1 MPKNLKG
8 VINMGMDIEI
18 MKLNSEMIKYTSALK
33 VLETQ
38 LEIINDTFKYT
49 KSYNPIE
56 HIKTRIKTVDS
67 IKKKL
72 KKKGYRFTLK
82 NIEEHI
88 NDIVGVRVI
97 CSFEDDVY
105 DLVDIIRKSEILTV
119 VKEKDYIKTPK
130 PTGYRS
136 YHMIVKVPVPLI
148 NDNAEIYAEIQIRT
162 LAMDLWASLDHKL
175 NYKSDYTTKRIANKM
190 YKVSNELFKID
201 EEMSKTLKLENKIKK
216 QSKKK

>member
-1 MPKNLKG
+1 
-8 VINMGMDIEI
+8 MGMDIEI

-38 LEIINDTFKYT
+38 LEIINVTFKYT

-72 KKKGYRFTLK
+72 KKKGYRFTVK

-105 DLVDIIRKSEILTV
+105 DLVDIIKKSEILTV

-130 PTGYRS
+130 STGYRS

-216 QSKKK
+216 QNKKK

>member
-1 MPKNLKG
+1 
-8 VINMGMDIEI
+8 MGMDIEI

>member
-1 MPKNLKG
+1 
-8 VINMGMDIEI
+8 MGMDIEI

-105 DLVDIIRKSEILTV
+105 DLVDIISKSEILTV

>member
-1 MPKNLKG
+1 
-8 VINMGMDIEI
+8 MGMDIEI

-190 YKVSNELFKID
+190 FKVSNELFKID

-216 QSKKK
+216 QTKKK

>member
-1 MPKNLKG
+1 
-8 VINMGMDIEI
+8 MGMDIEI

-72 KKKGYRFTLK
+72 KKKGYRFTVK

-148 NDNAEIYAEIQIRT
+148 NDNVEIYAEIQIRT

-201 EEMSKTLKLENKIKK
+201 EEMSKTLKLENKRKK
-216 QSKKK
+216 QNKKK

>member
-1 MPKNLKG
+1 
-8 VINMGMDIEI
+8 MGMDDEI

-72 KKKGYRFTLK
+72 KKKGYRFTVK

-105 DLVDIIRKSEILTV
+105 DLVDIIKKSEILTV

-130 PTGYRS
+130 STGYRS

-216 QSKKK
+216 QNKKK

>member
-1 MPKNLKG
+1 
-8 VINMGMDIEI
+8 MGMDIEI

-190 YKVSNELFKID
+190 FKVSNELFKID

>member
-1 MPKNLKG
+1 
-8 VINMGMDIEI
+8 MGMDIEI

-72 KKKGYRFTLK
+72 KKKGYRFTVK

>member
-1 MPKNLKG
+1 
-8 VINMGMDIEI
+8 MGMDIEI

-72 KKKGYRFTLK
+72 KKKGYRFTVK

-148 NDNAEIYAEIQIRT
+148 NDNVEIYAEIQIRT

-190 YKVSNELFKID
+190 YKISNELFKID

-216 QSKKK
+216 QTKKK

>member
-148 NDNAEIYAEIQIRT
+148 NDNVEIYAEIQIRT

>member
-1 MPKNLKG
+1 
-8 VINMGMDIEI
+8 MGMDIEI

-72 KKKGYRFTLK
+72 KKKGYRFTVK

-148 NDNAEIYAEIQIRT
+148 NDNVEIFAEIQIRT

-216 QSKKK
+216 QTKKK

>member
-1 MPKNLKG
+1 
-8 VINMGMDIEI
+8 MGMDIEI

-148 NDNAEIYAEIQIRT
+148 NDNVEIYAEIQIRT

-190 YKVSNELFKID
+190 YKISNELFKID

>member
-1 MPKNLKG
+1 
-8 VINMGMDIEI
+8 MGMDIEI

-72 KKKGYRFTLK
+72 KKKGYRFTVK

-148 NDNAEIYAEIQIRT
+148 NDNVEIYAEIQIRT

-190 YKVSNELFKID
+190 YKISNELFKID

>member
-1 MPKNLKG
+1 
-8 VINMGMDIEI
+8 MGMDIEI

-72 KKKGYRFTLK
+72 KKKGYRFTVK

-190 YKVSNELFKID
+190 YKISNELFKID

-216 QSKKK
+216 QTKKK

>member
-1 MPKNLKG
+1 
-8 VINMGMDIEI
+8 MGMDIEI

-72 KKKGYRFTLK
+72 KKKGYRFTVK

-148 NDNAEIYAEIQIRT
+148 NDNVEIYAEIQIRT

-216 QSKKK
+216 QTKKK

>member
-1 MPKNLKG
+1 
-8 VINMGMDIEI
+8 MGMDIEI

-148 NDNAEIYAEIQIRT
+148 NDNVEIYAEIQIRT

>member
-148 NDNAEIYAEIQIRT
+148 NDNVEIYAEIQIRT

-190 YKVSNELFKID
+190 YKISNELFKID

-216 QSKKK
+216 QTKKK

>member
-72 KKKGYRFTLK
+72 KKKGYRFTVK

-105 DLVDIIRKSEILTV
+105 DLVDIIKKSEILTV

-130 PTGYRS
+130 STGYRS

-216 QSKKK
+216 QNKKK

>member
-1 MPKNLKG
+1 
-8 VINMGMDIEI
+8 MGMDIEI

-105 DLVDIIRKSEILTV
+105 DLVDIISKSEILTV

-216 QSKKK
+216 QRKKK

>member
-1 MPKNLKG
+1 
-8 VINMGMDIEI
+8 MGMDIEI

-190 YKVSNELFKID
+190 YKISNELFKID

-216 QSKKK
+216 QTKKK